1 MDAVLVAM
9 IPLNKARDMVKAHVR
24 PGLVASVDLVDA
36 MGKVL
41 ASPILAKEFFP
52 DGDRGTMDGY
62 VVRAEQAPVV
72 LKVVGEIRAGDVP
85 ERALRDGEAFRIFT
99 GGLIPEGGRRVVP
112 QEMVRREGDEL
123 HIESF
128 SENPFIRPRGC
139 EARPGDVVLR
149 KGTRIGPAELA
160 ILAQVGA
167 VRPEVVK
174 PPVLLHLATGNEL
187 VAPECS
193 PGPGQIRDSN
203 SSLLRGLVNA
213 MGLPFENSF
222 RVNDDPEVMCKLI
235 DASAFDLL
243 LISGGASVGDYDFGA
258 EVLVKLGFE
267 IHFNQINLRP
277 GKPLIFAT
285 RGPQV
290 AFVIPGNPLSHFVT
304 FHAVIRRAIGILSG
318 MDRGWEWIDLE
329 VVDEG
334 RLKPNPRETLWPAQ
348 AFIEGG
354 KLKVRPQM
362 WSSSGDSFA
371 IATTNALILVNADS
385 PSNGFAQTLL
395 LDLP

>member
-1 MDAVLVAM
+1 M
-9 IPLNKARDMVKAHVR
+9 
-24 PGLVASVDLVDA
+24 
-36 MGKVL
+36 
-41 ASPILAKEFFP
+41 
-52 DGDRGTMDGY
+52 
-62 VVRAEQAPVV
+62 
-72 LKVVGEIRAGDVP
+72 
-85 ERALRDGEAFRIFT
+85 
-99 GGLIPEGGRRVVP
+99 P
-112 QEMVRREGDEL
+112 QEVVRRERDEL

-128 SENPFIRPRGC
+128 SENPFIRHRGC
-139 EARPGDVVLR
+139 EARPGDVILR

-174 PPVLLHLATGNEL
+174 PPTVLHLATGNEL
-187 VAPECS
+187 VAPECT

-203 SSLLRGLVNA
+203 SSLLRGLLNA

-222 RVNDDPEVMCKLI
+222 RVNDDPELMCKLI

-285 RGPQV
+285 RGQQV

-304 FHAVIRRAIGILSG
+304 FHAVIRRAIGILCG

-329 VVDEG
+329 VVDAD

-362 WSSSGDSFA
+362 WSSSGDAFA

>member
-1 MDAVLVAM
+1 M
-9 IPLNKARDMVKAHVR
+9 ISLNEARANVEAHVR
-24 PGLVASVDLVDA
+24 PGAAAIVDLADA
-36 MGKVL
+36 LGKVL
-41 ASPILAKEFFP
+41 AGPVVASEFFP

-72 LKVVGEIRAGDVP
+72 LTVVGEIRAGDLP
-85 ERALRDGEAFRIFT
+85 ERALDNGEACRIFT
-99 GGLIPEGGRRVVP
+99 GGLIPRGGHRVVP
-112 QEMVRREGDEL
+112 QEMVRREGNEL

-128 SENPFIRPRGC
+128 SENTFIRHRGC
-139 EARPGDVVLR
+139 EVRPGDVVLR

-174 PPVLLHLATGNEL
+174 PPTVLHLATGNEL

-203 SSLLRGLVNA
+203 SSMLRGLLNA
-213 MGLPFENSF
+213 MGLPFENTF
-222 RVNDDPEVMCKLI
+222 RVNDNPELMCNLI

-285 RGPQV
+285 RGQQV

-304 FHAVIRRAIGILSG
+304 FHAVIRWAIGLLSG

-329 VVDEG
+329 VVDAD
-334 RLKPNPRETLWPAQ
+334 RLKPNPRDTLWPAQ
-348 AFIEGG
+348 AFIERG

-362 WSSSGDSFA
+362 WSSSGDAFA

>member
-1 MDAVLVAM
+1 MISLHEALAKVGTHVLPGSAVCVELADALG
-9 IPLNKARDMVKAHVR
+9 R
-24 PGLVASVDLVDA
+24 
-36 MGKVL
+36 VL
-41 ASPILAKEFFP
+41 AAPVLATEFFP

-62 VVRAEQAPVV
+62 VIRAEQAPVV
-72 LKVVGEIRAGDVP
+72 LNVAGEIRAGDVP
-85 ERALRDGEAFRIFT
+85 KRALLDGEAFRIFT

-174 PPVLLHLATGNEL
+174 PPMLLHLATGNEL

-222 RVNDDPEVMCKLI
+222 RVNDDPEAMRELI
-235 DASAFDLL
+235 DASEFDLL

-258 EVLVKLGFE
+258 EVLVKSGFG

-285 RGPQV
+285 RGRQV

-304 FHAVIRRAIGILSG
+304 FHAVIRRAIGILCG
-318 MDRGWEWIDLE
+318 MDRGEEWIDLE
-329 VVDEG
+329 VLDAD

-354 KLKVRPQM
+354 KLKVRPQL
-362 WSSSGDSFA
+362 WSSSGDAFA

-395 LDLP
+395 LDIP